1 MRKNYSNE
9 ESCKIF
15 CHNVSWLQAHH
26 GLSNKK
32 MAETLKISTATLNKI
47 KNGEFP
53 PRLGVEIFFY
63 IGREFKIKPYDQL
76 TVRLGD

>member
-1 MRKNYSNE
+1 MRKNHSDD
-9 ESCKIF
+9 ESWKIF
-15 CHNVSWLQAHH
+15 CHNVAWLQAHH

-32 MAETLKISTATLNKI
+32 MAEILNIGTATLNKI

-53 PRLGVEIFFY
+53 PRLSVDIFFY
-63 IGREFKIKPYDQL
+63 IDREFKINPYDQL